1 MKQYTLIRMFKHK
14 MPKKIYITYQ
24 QLASLVY
31 HENNW
36 ITHLHIVRVQ
46 NVLIPSMPNERY
58 LHKPQILR
66 RQTNLIYITFTDFI
80 HGLSPSLFYIFVPSC
95 IFKVSFLFLD
105 TTSFAVLLNVSHAK
119 THILF
124 ILSLFTHT
132 IHQLLLDGIAI

>member
-1 MKQYTLIRMFKHK
+1 MFFICMFRHK

-66 RQTNLIYITFTDFI
+66 HQTNLIYITFTDFI

-95 IFKVSFLFLD
+95 IFEVSFLFLD
-105 TTSFAVLLNVSHAK
+105 TTSFAVLLNASHAK